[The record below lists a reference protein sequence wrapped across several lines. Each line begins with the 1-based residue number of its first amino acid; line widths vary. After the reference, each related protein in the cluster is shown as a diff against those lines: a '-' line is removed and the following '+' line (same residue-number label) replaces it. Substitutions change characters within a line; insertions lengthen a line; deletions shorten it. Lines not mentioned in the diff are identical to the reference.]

1 MGKKR
6 RLIKKSNKFGIK
18 HFSHP
23 LLRHLD
29 KQTQPTQPIK
39 VEVTRV
45 IEKPAVE
52 VKKVEKEIIEIKN
65 EVKTKAK
72 QTVTKKVTPRVKA
85 KSKTTKRVKK
95 TKPTT
100 DKAI

>member
-6 RLIKKSNKFGIK
+6 RLIKKSNKFTTK
-18 HFSHP
+18 HSSHP
-23 LLRHLD
+23 IL
-29 KQTQPTQPIK
+29 KYINGKTQPIEK
-39 VEVTRV
+39 DVT
-45 IEKPAVE
+45 
-52 VKKVEKEIIEIKN
+52 EIIEEAYR
-65 EVKTKAK
+65 EVKIVDVKT
-72 QTVTKKVTPRVKA
+72 TPKIKA